1 MLRLVSVDRWSDGAL
16 LAAIAGGDDGAFA
29 VFCGRHLAGV
39 VAFLL
44 RETRD
49 REAAAD
55 LAAEVFAAVLL
66 AARRYRDD
74 GEPAVGWVL
83 GIARNKL
90 KVSRR
95 RGRIEARA
103 RRRLSYEPVALTDA
117 DLERVDMLAAQG
129 ETGSAASLVDLL
141 PALEREA
148 VRRRVLQEQSY
159 REVAVELRCSE
170 LVVRKRV
177 SEAGIAPCKNARM
190 PISALLGSV

>member
-1 MLRLVSVDRWSDGAL
+1 
-16 LAAIAGGDDGAFA
+16 
-29 VFCGRHLAGV
+29 

-117 DLERVDMLAAQG
+117 DLERVEMLAVQG
-129 ETGSAASLVDLL
+129 ETGSAAGLVDLL
-141 PALEREA
+141 PAPEREA

-159 REVAVELRCSE
+159 REAAVELRCSE

-177 SEAGIAPCKNARM
+177 SRGLARIRKEM
-190 PISALLGSV
+190 KE

>member
-1 MLRLVSVDRWSDGAL
+1 MPRLVSVDRWSDGEL
-16 LAAIAGGDDGAFA
+16 LAAIAAGDDRAFG
-29 VFCGRHLAGV
+29 VFYRRHLAEV

-74 GEPAVGWVL
+74 GEPAARWVL

-103 RRRLSYEPVALTDA
+103 RRRLGYEPVALTDA
-117 DLERVDMLAAQG
+117 DLERVDLLAAAG
-129 ETGSAASLVDLL
+129 EAGSAASLVDSL
-141 PALEREA
+141 PAPEREA

-159 REVAVELRCSE
+159 REAAVELQCSE

-177 SEAGIAPCKNARM
+177 SRGLARIRKEM
-190 PISALLGSV
+190 EE

>member
-1 MLRLVSVDRWSDGAL
+1 MARLASVDRWSDGEL
-16 LAAIAGGDDGAFA
+16 LAAIAVGDERAFA
-29 VFCGRHLAGV
+29 VFYGRHLPGV
-39 VAFLL
+39 VAFLV

-74 GEPAVGWVL
+74 GEPAGRWVV

-95 RGRIEARA
+95 RGRIEERA
-103 RRRLSYEPVALTDA
+103 RRRLGYEPVALTDA

-129 ETGSAASLVDLL
+129 DAGSAASLIDSL
-141 PALEREA
+141 PAPEREA

-159 REVAVELRCSE
+159 REAAVELRCSE

-177 SEAGIAPCKNARM
+177 SRGLAR
-190 PISALLGSV
+190 IRKEIKE